1 MTLDVPVV
9 DLRDAGSW
17 HGRRAIA
24 ADVDTALHERG
35 FMAVVNHGIDVR
47 LIEALY
53 ATMDQFFALPLEEKM
68 AASPSD
74 PNSPRGYTFVGAT
87 TQASAHGEHTDPD
100 LVETFNA
107 GLEPIPDTP
116 YYREAAEFFAPN
128 LWPLALPV
136 LPGLWNE
143 YLGVMQSLTARI
155 MSAMALAL
163 GLGGDF
169 FTEVI
174 DKPMASMTVNRYPE
188 LAVELAD
195 SQFRGG
201 PHTDYGT
208 ITLLTTNRVPGLQ
221 LQDADG
227 NWDHVRHVPGAIH
240 VNTGDMLST
249 WSGGHWRSTW
259 HRVVAPPGPPPYPAR
274 TSMAYFHSPN
284 ADALISPLPG
294 VDSAG
299 SLEPVRAGAYLRS
312 KLDRYHTA
320 RTGPVGSSGGDTDGL
335 NLVDGGAAR
344 SAR

>member
-1 MTLDVPVV
+1 VTIDVPIV
-9 DLRDAGSW
+9 DLREAGSVD
-17 HGRRAIA
+17 GRRAIA
-24 ADVDTALHERG
+24 AEVDTALHEHG
-35 FMAVVNHGIDVR
+35 FMAVLNHGVDVR

-53 ATMDQFFALPLEEKM
+53 STMDQFFALPLEEKL
-68 AASPSD
+68 ATSPSD
-74 PNSPRGYTFVGAT
+74 PNSPRGYTYVGAT
-87 TQASAHGEHTDPD
+87 TQASAHGEATEPD

-128 LWPLALPV
+128 LWPASLPA
-136 LPGLWNE
+136 LPGLWHE
-143 YLGVMQSLTARI
+143 YLGVMQRLTGRI

-163 GLGGDF
+163 GLDDDWF
-169 FTEVI
+169 SAVI
-174 DKPMASMTVNRYPE
+174 DKPMASMTVNRYPALE
-188 LAVELAD
+188 NDLGET
-195 SQFRGG
+195 QYRGG

-208 ITLLTTNRVPGLQ
+208 ITLLTTDGVPGLQ

-259 HRVVAPPGPPPYPAR
+259 HRVVAPAGPPPHPAR

-294 VDSAG
+294 VAAAG
-299 SLEPVRAGAYLRS
+299 QFEPIRAGTYLRS

-320 RTGPVGSSGGDTDGL
+320 RTG
-335 NLVDGGAAR
+335 AAGND
-344 SAR
+344 